1 MGKSLPIINLSSLAN
16 TFGFGSKQITQ
27 YASASTPGSGPGDGR
42 TVDDFKPYL
51 VALNLTKR
59 CNLKCDHCY
68 LDATTKA
75 GGGSDELNT
84 EECFRLI
91 DQIAEV
97 NKGCLLVITGGE
109 PLVRPD
115 ILDIA
120 RHAVGLGFM
129 VVFGTNGM
137 LINDRLAKELV
148 EIGVMGAGIS
158 IDSLEA
164 KKHDEFR
171 GVSGAWEG
179 ALAGIEAC
187 KRNGLQFQV
196 HFSAQPMNYKE
207 LPAVIDWAHALGARV
222 LNVFFMVCTGRGEEL
237 SDISPEQYEE
247 VLSYLIDSQD
257 KYQDMLVR
265 ARCAPHFK
273 RLAYEKNPN
282 SPITKAQG
290 YMGGGCLA
298 GTNYARVTPNGELTP
313 CPYMPLSAGNIRET
327 SFTDLWEKSE
337 VFNSFRYP
345 HLKGKCGDCEYSEIC
360 GGCRARPYVD
370 HGDWM
375 DDPMSTMGTGW
386 TKMNGASIPPRV
398 EKKLRCPLISL
409 TLPRWSGMKPL
420 KPDLNEFHTFY
431 GPWSKKASNAMPM
444 NKVLTSSPLN
454 SWKNYEKN
462 ALAMKRPC
470 LNSNE

>member
-1 MGKSLPIINLSSLAN
+1 MGKSLPVISSFLN
-16 TFGFGSKQITQ
+16 TLNSLGS
-27 YASASTPGSGPGDGR
+27 SAVSKFESLRPDSGVPGDGR

-59 CNLKCDHCY
+59 CNLKCEHCY
-68 LDATTKA
+68 LDATTKM
-75 GGGSDELNT
+75 GGGHDELTT

-91 DQIAEV
+91 DQIAQV
-97 NKGCLLVITGGE
+97 NAGSLLVITGGE

-115 ILDIA
+115 ILEIA
-120 RHAVGLGFM
+120 RHAVEQRFM

-137 LINDRLAKELV
+137 LIDDKMAKAMV
-148 EIGVMGAGIS
+148 DIGVMGVGIS
-158 IDSLEA
+158 IDSLDSA
-164 KKHDEFR
+164 THNAFR
-171 GVSGAWEG
+171 GLPGAWEG
-179 ALAGIEAC
+179 AMAGIEAC

-207 LPAVIDWAHALGARV
+207 LPAVIDWSHDLGAKV

-237 SDISPEQYEE
+237 TDITPSQYEE
-247 VLSYLIDSQD
+247 VLSYLVESQD

-273 RLAYEKNPN
+273 RLAYEKDPN

-298 GTNYARVTPNGELTP
+298 GTNYARVTPNGDLTP
-313 CPYMPLSAGNIRET
+313 CPYMPLSAGNIRQT
-327 SFTDLWEKSE
+327 SFVDLWENSE

-370 HGDWM
+370 HGDAM
-375 DDPMSTMGTGW
+375 DEDEWCLYTPKGGEKIKVAFNVPEVSSVEW
-386 TKMNGASIPPRV
+386 EADAEERLSRIPYFLRAMVKKGV
-398 EKKLRCPLISL
+398 ERHATEQGIPVVTIELMEELRK
-409 TLPRWSGMKPL
+409 RRFGNEKPVF
-420 KPDLNEFHTFY
+420 KF
-431 GPWSKKASNAMPM
+431 
-444 NKVLTSSPLN
+444 
-454 SWKNYEKN
+454 
-462 ALAMKRPC
+462 
-470 LNSNE
+470 

>member
-1 MGKSLPIINLSSLAN
+1 MGKALPVINSFLNTLNSLGSSAV
-16 TFGFGSKQITQ
+16 SKFE
-27 YASASTPGSGPGDGR
+27 SFRPDPGAPGDGR

-59 CNLKCDHCY
+59 CNLKCEHCY
-68 LDATTKA
+68 LDATTKM
-75 GGGSDELNT
+75 GGSHDELTT

-91 DQIAEV
+91 DQIAQV
-97 NKGCLLVITGGE
+97 NAGSLLVITGGE

-115 ILDIA
+115 ILEIA
-120 RHAVGLGFM
+120 RHAVEQRFM

-137 LINDRLAKELV
+137 LIDDKMAKAMV
-148 EIGVMGAGIS
+148 DIGVMGVGIS
-158 IDSLEA
+158 IDSLDSA
-164 KKHDEFR
+164 THNAFR
-171 GVSGAWEG
+171 GLPGAWEG
-179 ALAGIEAC
+179 AMAGIEAC

-207 LPAVIDWAHALGARV
+207 LPAVIDWSHDLGAKV

-237 SDISPEQYEE
+237 TDITPSQYEE
-247 VLSYLIDSQD
+247 VLTYLVESQD

-273 RLAYEKNPN
+273 RLAYEKDPN

-298 GTNYARVTPNGELTP
+298 GTNYARVTPNGDLTP

-327 SFTDLWEKSE
+327 SFVDLWENSE

-375 DDPMSTMGTGW
+375 DEDEWCLYTPKGGE
-386 TKMNGASIPPRV
+386 KIKVAFNVPEASSVEWETAAEERLSRIPYFLRAMVKKGV
-398 EKKLRCPLISL
+398 ERHAAEQGIPVVTIELMEELRK
-409 TLPRWSGMKPL
+409 RRFGNEKPVF
-420 KPDLNEFHTFY
+420 KF
-431 GPWSKKASNAMPM
+431 
-444 NKVLTSSPLN
+444 
-454 SWKNYEKN
+454 
-462 ALAMKRPC
+462 
-470 LNSNE
+470 

>member
-1 MGKSLPIINLSSLAN
+1 MGKSLPVLNIPFLGDKLESLQQQI
-16 TFGFGSKQITQ
+16 SKFISPTSP
-27 YASASTPGSGPGDGR
+27 AAAPNDGR

-75 GGGSDELNT
+75 GGGSDELST

-120 RHAVGLGFM
+120 RHAVGLGFI

-137 LINDRLAKELV
+137 LINDRMAKTLV
-148 EIGVMGAGIS
+148 EIGVMGVGIS
-158 IDSLEA
+158 IDSLDPA
-164 KKHDEFR
+164 KHDHFR
-171 GVSGAWEG
+171 GVPGAFAS

-187 KRNGLQFQV
+187 KSNCLQFQV
-196 HFSAQPMNYKE
+196 HFSAQPMNYQE
-207 LPAVIDWAHALGARV
+207 LPAVVEWAHTLGARV

-237 SDISPEQYEE
+237 TDITPQQYEE
-247 VLSYLIDSQD
+247 VLGYLVDCQD
-257 KYQDMLVR
+257 QYKDMLVR

-273 RLAYEKNPN
+273 RLAYEKDPN
-282 SPITKAQG
+282 SPLTKATG

-327 SFTDLWEKSE
+327 SFAALWERSD

-345 HLKGKCGDCEYSEIC
+345 QLKGKCGDCEYTDIC

-370 HGDWM
+370 HGDWLDEDQWCLYTPKGGDKIKVAFNTPEESEVAWDEASELRLSRIPYFLRAM
-375 DDPMSTMGTGW
+375 VKKGVERHARE
-386 TKMNGASIPPRV
+386 NGIALVTIELMEELR
-398 EKKLRCPLISL
+398 KKRFGNDAPVFNFDM
-409 TLPRWSGMKPL
+409 RGK
-420 KPDLNEFHTFY
+420 D
-431 GPWSKKASNAMPM
+431 
-444 NKVLTSSPLN
+444 
-454 SWKNYEKN
+454 
-462 ALAMKRPC
+462 
-470 LNSNE
+470 

>member
-1 MGKSLPIINLSSLAN
+1 MGKSLPILNFSPPAGKLDALQE
-16 TFGFGSKQITQ
+16 QITRLI
-27 YASASTPGSGPGDGR
+27 APGQAIPVPNDGR

-59 CNLKCDHCY
+59 CNLKCNHCY

-75 GGGSDELNT
+75 GGGSDELTT
-84 EECFRLI
+84 EECFRLL

-120 RHAVGLGFM
+120 RQAVKLGFM

-137 LINDRLAKELV
+137 LISDRVAKELV
-148 EIGVMGAGIS
+148 EIGVMGVGIS
-158 IDSLEA
+158 IDSLDPA
-164 KKHDEFR
+164 KHNAFR
-171 GVSGAWEG
+171 GVPGAWEG
-179 ALAGIEAC
+179 ALAGIEAS

-207 LPAVIDWAHALGARV
+207 LPEVIDWAHKLGARV

-237 SDISPEQYEE
+237 TDITPTQYEE
-247 VLSYLIDSQD
+247 VLGYLVHCQD
-257 KYQDMLVR
+257 NYKGMLVR

-273 RLAYEKNPN
+273 RLAYEKDPN
-282 SPITKAQG
+282 SPITKATG

-298 GTNYARVTPNGELTP
+298 GTNYARVTPNGEVTP
-313 CPYMPLSAGNIRET
+313 CPYMPLSAGNIRQN
-327 SFTDLWEKSE
+327 SFVDLWEKSD

-345 HLKGKCGDCEYSEIC
+345 QLKGKCGDCEYSDIC

-370 HGDWM
+370 HGDWL
-375 DDPMSTMGTGW
+375 DEDPWCLYTPKGGEKIKVAFNIQEESEVVW
-386 TKMNGASIPPRV
+386 DEASALRLSHIPYFLRAMVKKGV
-398 EKKLRCPLISL
+398 EKHARENNVAFITVELMEELR
-409 TLPRWSGMKPL
+409 
-420 KPDLNEFHTFY
+420 
-431 GPWSKKASNAMPM
+431 KKRFGNDAPVF
-444 NKVLTSSPLN
+444 KF
-454 SWKNYEKN
+454 
-462 ALAMKRPC
+462 
-470 LNSNE
+470 